1 MTTAAKPKATKN
13 KAPVPSVLAFNRKLE
28 VSDALMH
35 SGLWTDLNN
44 PSAWLPIELHEK
56 RNRATFSQY
65 GAKEEDKPK
74 PNLSWGDDATLA
86 HDADTLKIRFTLK
99 ILGNL
104 EEPNACNE
112 PHFEQKIRAS
122 VASYRESIG
131 FSTLALRYAHN
142 ISNARFLWRNRVG
155 AEALTVVVKHKND
168 TWTFDAYKYQ
178 LNEFTQATTG
188 SDFEKLVQVFE
199 SALLG
204 DGSEFL
210 EVIAFAKLGAGQ
222 RVWPSQEMIMN
233 IPKGEK
239 TRHLFQLNGCAAM
252 HSEKIGNALRTIDTW
267 YGTQATSKVKDDL
280 FSPSDIA
287 DLNQCI
293 QAIAIE
299 PFGSVTSRGQAYRMS
314 KNDFYTLFVSWLA
327 DTQSVSLD
335 EQHFIIAIL
344 IRGGV
349 FSGSDDKKDKG
360 TGD

>member
-1 MTTAAKPKATKN
+1 MTPRSNTMTTAPKPKTAKN

-86 HDADTLKIRFTLK
+86 HDADTLKVRFTLK

-112 PHFEQKIRAS
+112 PNFEQKIRAS
-122 VASYRESIG
+122 VAHYRDSIG
-131 FSTLALRYAHN
+131 FNTLALRYAHN
-142 ISNARFLWRNRVG
+142 ITNARFLWRNRVG
-155 AEALTVVVKHKND
+155 AESITVMVKHKND
-168 TWTFDAYKYQ
+168 SWTFDAYKYQ
-178 LNEFTQATTG
+178 LNEFTPAATG

-199 SALLG
+199 SALHG
-204 DGSEFL
+204 DGFEFL

-222 RVWPSQEMIMN
+222 RVWPSQEMVMN

-239 TRHLFQLNGCAAM
+239 TRHLFNLNDCAAM

-267 YGTQATSKVKDDL
+267 YADDDA
-280 FSPSDIA
+280 F
-287 DLNQCI
+287 
-293 QAIAIE
+293 AIAIE
-299 PFGSVTSRGQAYRMS
+299 PFGSVTSRGQAYRTS
-314 KNDFYTLFVSWLA
+314 KIDFYTLFVSWLA
-327 DTQSVSLD
+327 DNQSVLPD
-335 EQHFIIAIL
+335 EQHFIIATL

-360 TGD
+360 AGD